1 VYRPLY
7 CLSKSTKSAFASQKM
22 TEQKAI
28 EICTVALSA
37 SRRLGMVLT
46 VESRPAVI
54 GGTEAEA
61 KAKGL
66 AKAKELWPATEG
78 WYDHQAA
85 AMALDYS
92 TGRVIGLMML
102 TREEFCAEVIPVINA
117 AQEPAKKKRKR
128 A

>member
-1 VYRPLY
+1 MAE
-7 CLSKSTKSAFASQKM
+7 TK
-22 TEQKAI
+22 TI

-37 SRRLGMVLT
+37 SRRLGVILS

-66 AKAKELWPATEG
+66 AKAKELWPAAEG

-85 AMALDYS
+85 AMALDYAA
-92 TGRVIGLMML
+92 GVVIAKLMF
-102 TREEFCAEVIPVINA
+102 TREEFRIEIVPFLEAFMPKH